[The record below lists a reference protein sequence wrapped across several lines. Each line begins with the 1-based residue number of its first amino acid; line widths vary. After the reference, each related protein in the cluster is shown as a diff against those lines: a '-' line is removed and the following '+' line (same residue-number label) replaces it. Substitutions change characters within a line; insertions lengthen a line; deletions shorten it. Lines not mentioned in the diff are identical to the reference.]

1 MCGGIRCNLCV
12 TECGSIV
19 LFHSSMSGQVSQVGS
34 WMSLKAHIV
43 QVVCLEHCYLSRQLS
58 VKAKFI
64 IYYTIHGYRCH
75 GFAFSTGIVLTLKR
89 LHFSL
94 AWYYHCTQY
103 RLVPFTSLSLRPVI
117 GVAAGKFQFVLR
129 IRTVHQHIQTSC
141 GKFDLQMR

>member
-1 MCGGIRCNLCV
+1 MWVYSVVSLINVRAGQSSWILDVFNMAV
-12 TECGSIV
+12 SISFV
-19 LFHSSMSGQVSQVGS
+19 
-34 WMSLKAHIV
+34 KAHIV